1 MATCTVP
8 FLVDLEPLI
17 HAVFGEPYVQPVL
30 GSYRCDLTLDFIGS
44 GNVQIAAEFLLSH
57 FKTRGQGG
65 LAIVDQVDL
74 LPHIDKSI
82 LAVQPVGDISGLAVH
97 HPSHVGD
104 SVEHRIGSPV
114 GSTLDRGRLLPECCC
129 TLAARSLFMV
139 EKAAQLAGRRDVSC
153 FGLFCNPLAVS
164 LRSACRTLFLKLLP

>member
-1 MATCTVP
+1 MATRTVP

-17 HAVFGEPYVQPVL
+17 HTVFGEPNVQAVL
-30 GSYRCDLTLDFIGS
+30 GSCGYNLTLDFIGS

-82 LAVQPVGDISGLAVH
+82 PAVQPVGDISGLAVH

-104 SVEHRIGSPV
+104 SVENRIVPLA
-114 GSTLDRGRLLPECCC
+114 GSTLDRGRLL
-129 TLAARSLFMV
+129 
-139 EKAAQLAGRRDVSC
+139 
-153 FGLFCNPLAVS
+153 
-164 LRSACRTLFLKLLP
+164 